1 MFVRNLAVAF
11 ASGAFIVAPEVA
23 SAVPA
28 NIPNLISHRAVYD
41 LELKDASD
49 RSGIEG
55 MTGRMVYE
63 FTGSSCKGY
72 KTDFRFVT
80 QINTGDAVRMTDQ
93 QTTTF
98 EDAASKTFKFET
110 KSFTD
115 DKLDKEVTGS
125 AADAN
130 GTMKIDL
137 TKPDARKID
146 LAAGEFPTEHMF
158 QVIENAKLGK
168 RIFESRV
175 FDGSDD
181 GDESLITSTL
191 VGKQQ
196 TPKDGDADPD
206 VGMAGDF
213 AKTPFWP
220 VTIAYYNDKA
230 GTDSLPI
237 YRMSFKLY
245 ENGITR
251 DLTMDYGDFVLTG
264 KLAKL
269 DILQAENCDNKPIR

>member
-1 MFVRNLAVAF
+1 MFVRTLGFVA
-11 ASGAFIVAPEVA
+11 ATGLMTGLSNAANALPV
-23 SAVPA
+23 AVPDLVA
-28 NIPNLISHRAVYD
+28 HRAVYD

-63 FTGSSCKGY
+63 FTGSACQGY

-98 EDAASKTFKFET
+98 EDLSAKKFTFET
-110 KSFTD
+110 KSYTD
-115 DKLDKEVTGS
+115 DKLDKEVQG
-125 AADAN
+125 AAIDGAD
-130 GTMKIDL
+130 GVKVDL
-137 TKPDARKID
+137 TRPDARQVS
-146 LAAGEFPTEHMF
+146 LVASEFPTQHMF
-158 QVIENAKLGK
+158 QVIEHAKQGK
-168 RIFESRV
+168 RIFESRI

-191 VGKQQ
+191 VGKSQM
-196 TPKDGDADPD
+196 PKDGDADA
-206 VGMAGDF
+206 GKAGDF
-213 AKTPFWP
+213 AKASFWP
-220 VTIAYYNDKA
+220 VTIAYYNDKT
-230 GTDSLPI
+230 GTDALPI

-269 DILQAENCDNKPIR
+269 DILKPETCENRPVR

>member
-1 MFVRNLAVAF
+1 MFVRNLAVAL
-11 ASGAFIVAPEVA
+11 AAGTVTVLPGVA

-28 NIPNLISHRAVYD
+28 NVPNLISHRAVYD

-63 FTGSSCKGY
+63 FTGSACKGY

-80 QINTGDAVRMTDQ
+80 QINTGDAVRLTDQ

-98 EDAASKTFKFET
+98 EDAASKKFTFET

-125 AADAN
+125 AADAD
-130 GTMKIDL
+130 GTMTIDL

-181 GDESLITSTL
+181 GDQSLITSTL

-196 TPKDGDADPD
+196 PPIDGDAD
-206 VGMAGDF
+206 AGKAGEF

-220 VTIAYYNDKA
+220 VTIAYYNDKT
-230 GTDSLPI
+230 GTDALPI

-269 DILQAENCDNKPIR
+269 DILQPENCENKPIR